1 MLLTEKQAADELQI
15 DRRTL
20 RKLIE
25 SGRLQAVNVGG
36 AHRKHYRVHPDAL
49 KEIIPDNSP
58 SAVKVTQ
65 WRTHRR
71 SRLRQSSS
79 SSARSYLP
87 TVSS

>member
-1 MLLTEKQAADELQI
+1 MLMTEKQAAEKLQI

-25 SGRLQAVNVGG
+25 SDRLQAINVGG
-36 AHRKHYRVHPDAL
+36 SGRKHYRIHPDAL
-49 KEIIPDNSP
+49 KEIVPDNP
-58 SAVKVTQ
+58 IKVTQ
-65 WRTHRR
+65 RRMRRR

-87 TVSS
+87 NVSS